1 MGTSGPNTLPLN
13 NDKQHA
19 HKAVPKDEPCRKL
32 FERMSFF
39 SRAASVGPSD
49 RALHDRRP
57 IKPSGGARRDR
68 TDDLMLA
75 KHALSQLSYGPTL
88 AQRAYVASGRNVR
101 RSALPPEGRKA
112 RTRAA
117 AHAASAKAAD
127 AAAGA

>member
-1 MGTSGPNTLPLN
+1 MGMTGPNTLPLN

-19 HKAVPKDEPCRKL
+19 HQVGPKGQTKPQTFFKN
-32 FERMSFF
+32 RMSWHGQNVSSGAVFQ
-39 SRAASVGPSD
+39 S
-49 RALHDRRP
+49 

-88 AQRAYVASGRNVR
+88 AAGECMFALETASPLFRPKGGKRECAPRLVPDQRPA
-101 RSALPPEGRKA
+101 AL
-112 RTRAA
+112 
-117 AHAASAKAAD
+117 AKAAN